1 MYLWRK
7 KIYFENDRFYEYCIC
22 IMVVIFLFR
31 FRKKI
36 RRLNLRYF
44 Y

>member
-1 MYLWRK
+1 MYLLRK

-22 IMVVIFLFR
+22 IMIAIFRLDLE
-31 FRKKI
+31 KKI